1 MSYIFRLIP
10 AFAILLLGIV
20 LSVIAFAYEIRSI
33 IMHVYRVKGNDVASG
48 NTVKSMTPEVGK
60 DEVLSPNKE
69 AVQDD
74 MDIMV
79 DAIQLG

>member
-1 MSYIFRLIP
+1 
-10 AFAILLLGIV
+10 
-20 LSVIAFAYEIRSI
+20 
-33 IMHVYRVKGNDVASG
+33 MHGVKANDVAAG
-48 NTVKSMTPEVGK
+48 DTVKSMTPEVGK

-74 MDIMV
+74 IDIMV

>member
-20 LSVIAFAYEIRSI
+20 LSVIAFAYEIRSF
-33 IMHVYRVKGNDVASG
+33 IMHRVKGNDVASG
-48 NTVKSMTPEVGK
+48 NMVKSMTPEVGK

-74 MDIMV
+74 IDIMV

>member
-1 MSYIFRLIP
+1 
-10 AFAILLLGIV
+10 
-20 LSVIAFAYEIRSI
+20 
-33 IMHVYRVKGNDVASG
+33 MHRVKGNDVASG

-69 AVQDD
+69 TVQDD
-74 MDIMV
+74 IDVMV